1 MQRSRWLSFMSLV
14 DKVLLCPISH
24 TYNYAALSSCQLLGE
39 YQDCVSG
46 AEESQCS
53 ALYRDYTKPDCTG
66 CPLIQLDECNQIV
79 NCHNAT
85 DVEYAEAAFQFNTAQ
100 PQQPDP
106 CTIVMADSPTCI
118 RAAVRKIRELRDS
131 SNSTLQFSIRSG
143 RHSYIGA
150 STVSKGVIVDV
161 SRIKTFELNT
171 DEDTV
176 TMGVGNTLIEVY
188 SKLWNLT
195 TLPRSLFPGGT
206 CPTVGLAGLI
216 LGGGQGI
223 VGRRY
228 GLASDNIL
236 EYRMV
241 NATGDIMM
249 INNITNS
256 DLFWA
261 LRGGGNGNFGIVY
274 EVILQRFDIP
284 EQNTDIVHYY
294 HNPGEWL
301 TVFEAWQNLIRSED
315 FIGNETIWTQ
325 LTLTPTRLYVATHI
339 TGDSTQIAKSL
350 NTINATV
357 NLPNTNPS
365 GPQPNTSYTMCNY
378 TPQNYSGAM
387 AFWAGCGNSSTCGTH
402 QDFETCL
409 QLATKCCGRPF
420 NMNSGY
426 QGPEPLSTLGMQT
439 LIENVL
445 SVESVTGCQK
455 VQVQMDSLG
464 GRINAVPSSE
474 TAFPHRNNTFGYQ
487 YITYFGEP
495 CNQTAM
501 IQWLDLLYAN
511 MTQHMGNGSYVN
523 YANINITMPNERY
536 FLGNLERLMEVK
548 SMYDPENFFNYSQ
561 SIPPS
566 TTTSAPSDNSSVQ
579 PFSWQYASYAFAII
593 IAVAMGTILTRPS
606 SYL

>member
-1 MQRSRWLSFMSLV
+1 M
-14 DKVLLCPISH
+14 
-24 TYNYAALSSCQLLGE
+24 
-39 YQDCVSG
+39 
-46 AEESQCS
+46 
-53 ALYRDYTKPDCTG
+53 
-66 CPLIQLDECNQIV
+66 
-79 NCHNAT
+79 NCETAT
-85 DVEYAEAAFQFNTAQ
+85 DVEYAEAAFQHNLAQ

-106 CTIVMADSPTCI
+106 CMIVMAESATCI
-118 RAAVRKIRELRDS
+118 QAAVRRIRELRGS
-131 SNSTLQFSIRSG
+131 SNSNLQISIRSG
-143 RHSYIGA
+143 RHSHIGA
-150 STVSKGVIVDV
+150 STVSKGVIIDV
-161 SRIKTFELNT
+161 SQIKTFEPNT
-171 DEDTV
+171 EEGTI

-206 CPTVGLAGLI
+206 CPTVALAGLI

-274 EVILQRFDIP
+274 QVILQRFDIP
-284 EQNTDIVHYY
+284 EQNTDIVLYY

-301 TVFEAWQNLIRSED
+301 TVFEAWQKFILSED
-315 FIGNETIWTQ
+315 FVGNENIWTQ
-325 LTLTPTRLYVATHI
+325 LTLTPTRLYIATHI
-339 TGDSTQIAKSL
+339 IGDSTQIAESL
-350 NTINATV
+350 NVMNVIV

-365 GPQPNTSYTMCNY
+365 GPQPNTNYTTCNY
-378 TPQNYSGAM
+378 TPQNYSGAI
-387 AFWAGCGNSSTCGTH
+387 AFWAGCGDSSTCGTQ

-409 QLATKCCGRPF
+409 QLPIQCCGHYF
-420 NMNSGY
+420 NIHSGY
-426 QGPEPLSTLGMQT
+426 QGQEPLSTLGMQT

-445 SVESVTGCQK
+445 SIESVTGCQK
-455 VQVQMDSLG
+455 VQVQLDCLG
-464 GRINAVPSSE
+464 GRINAVPSSA
-474 TAFPHRNNTFGYQ
+474 TAFPHRNNIFGYQ

-495 CNQTAM
+495 CNQAAM
-501 IQWLDLLYAN
+501 IQWLDRLYAN

-523 YANINITMPNERY
+523 YANINLTMPNERY

-566 TTTSAPSDNSSVQ
+566 TTTSAPPDDSSVQ

-593 IAVAMGTILTRPS
+593 TVVAMGALLARPWES
-606 SYL
+606 PHKANVAHTFLQHKHS